1 VLFNPWGSS
10 SPPRLTAGAKFVFLD
25 AKKHASCDDLC
36 GFHRYSSVFEN
47 DDVDSEIVPLDVLPK
62 FGWLLVNSR
71 ELLQHLD
78 GFTAGFPVSISAK
91 VTQRNWGLFAMWL
104 GCLLISNCRPKEN
117 QTLLD
122 AWKWV

>member
-1 VLFNPWGSS
+1 MRHISDDFRN
-10 SPPRLTAGAKFVFLD
+10 AVFRTIL
-25 AKKHASCDDLC
+25 API
-36 GFHRYSSVFEN
+36 FEN
-47 DDVDSEIVPLDVLPK
+47 DDVDSEIVPLDVLPT

-104 GCLLISNCRPKEN
+104 GCLLICSCRPKEN

-122 AWKWV
+122 AWKWL